1 MLEAVLIDLDNTMVL
16 YDEAIYF
23 ERYFDKLCPCFS
35 DLLSCD
41 ELFDRVVRITL
52 ALRENTGVTSNLEF
66 FMDRFCSEGNG
77 DRVEMWRRFMTFY
90 EEEFHTI
97 ELDVSV
103 PPGLNDVLHLL
114 GKTELKLV
122 LASNPIFPRI
132 AQEKRLAWAGI
143 DPDCFQLF
151 THIENMSFV
160 KPNPAYFRQV
170 CDMIDVPPE
179 ACLMV
184 GNDRIADMAAGQAG
198 IKTYLTTDADDF
210 RYRSLSLADN
220 ESGQAEDVRG
230 VDFIGPFSGVP
241 EAVRKLQG
249 VSGDDVAKD
258 LSDIGALRVE

>member
-1 MLEAVLIDLDNTMVL
+1 MLNAILFDLDNTL
-16 YDEAIYF
+16 ILFDEAKFRQGYF
-23 ERYFDKLCPCFS
+23 KQIEPLFADIMKADKFRERLISATRALIQNTGEMTNAERFLSAFAEGCAEQRNDLWKRFLSFYDNEYDKLDAKVKLPNNLHETMADIS
-35 DLLSCD
+35 
-41 ELFDRVVRITL
+41 R
-52 ALRENTGVTSNLEF
+52 TG
-66 FMDRFCSEGNG
+66 
-77 DRVEMWRRFMTFY
+77 
-90 EEEFHTI
+90 
-97 ELDVSV
+97 
-103 PPGLNDVLHLL
+103 
-114 GKTELKLV
+114 LKRV
-122 LASNPIFPRI
+122 LATNPIFPLSI
-132 AQEKRLAWAGI
+132 QMKRLDWAGLAHLPF
-143 DPDCFQLF
+143 DLV

-220 ESGQAEDVRG
+220 ESGQAEEVWG